1 VFTDVPTDADY
12 AMELISQRVA
22 SGLNIK
28 PSPMKK
34 HKKPNSRNIE
44 TGGDASIKSYTEK
57 KSIDWKKWGNR
68 AALGKV
74 LAGDGKRLFAGGEV
88 RKYSLNCLEFEILTR
103 MFSGSRR
110 VHGHRAIHLH
120 LNQYY
125 WTAYPAHI
133 SRPIVC
139 HPRPSSIL
147 LTS

>member
-22 SGLNIK
+22 SGLDIK

-44 TGGDASIKSYTEK
+44 TSGDASIKSYTEQ

-68 AALGKV
+68 AALGKA
-74 LAGDGKRLFAGGEV
+74 LAGDGKRLFVGGEV
-88 RKYSLNCLEFEILTR
+88 RKACLEFEILTL

-110 VHGHRAIHLH
+110 IHGHRATHLH
-120 LNQYY
+120 QHYC
-125 WTAYPAHI
+125 TAYPAHI
-133 SRPIVC
+133 LRPIVC

-147 LTS
+147 TS